1 MTRLLLLDDERVNGE
16 LLKLSLEMDGYT
28 VTLCPGL
35 SHARAAI
42 TADVSAFIIDHY
54 LGQGETGLELLQEIR
69 QGQTAAAPDSFVIVT
84 SGDDRREEE
93 ALASGANMFLLK
105 PFSPL
110 KLSESIHQH
119 LASSS

>member
-28 VTLCPGL
+28 VILCPGL
-35 SHARAAI
+35 SRARAAI

-54 LGQGETGLELLQEIR
+54 LGQGEIGLELLQEIR
-69 QGQTAAAPDSFVIVT
+69 NGQTAAAADAFVIIT

-93 ALASGANMFLLK
+93 ALANGANMFLLK

-110 KLSESIHQH
+110 ELSESIHQH
-119 LASSS
+119 LAST